1 MTTMHVTEL
10 ECVRKQDVVEA
21 DGAVIFLDNQEM
33 GVWPM
38 SKGQVRSFNP
48 HLSKPFNGSI
58 TVELKERNGLNKYTP
73 LGSTMVNAANPGPQ
87 PIELKTSGAHYHL
100 WYHLI

>member
-1 MTTMHVTEL
+1 MTTIHVTKL
-10 ECVRKQDVVEA
+10 ECVRKQDVVGTDE
-21 DGAVIFLDNQEM
+21 AVIFLDNQEM

-38 SKGQVRSFNP
+38 SKGQIRNFNP
-48 HLSKPFNGSI
+48 HLSKPFNGSV

-87 PIELKTSGAHYHL
+87 PVEFKTSGAHYHL